1 VLLYVSASQSTISF
15 ALVQKKFQD
24 GNKKQMPIYFVSEV
38 LGPSK
43 WNYSEMEKVL
53 YVVPMASRKL
63 RHYLQSYNIIVR
75 SS

>member
-1 VLLYVSASQSTISF
+1 MLLYVSASQSTRSF
-15 ALVQKKFQD
+15 ALVQKKLQD
-24 GNKKQMPIYFVSEV
+24 GNKKQMPVYFVSEV

-53 YVVPMASRKL
+53 YIVLMASRKL
-63 RHYLQSYNIIVR
+63 RHYLQSYNFIVP